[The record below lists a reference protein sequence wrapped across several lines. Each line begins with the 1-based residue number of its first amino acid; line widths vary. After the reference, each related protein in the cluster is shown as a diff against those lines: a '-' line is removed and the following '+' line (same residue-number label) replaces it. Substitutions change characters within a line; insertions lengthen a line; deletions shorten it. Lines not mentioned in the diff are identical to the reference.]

1 MDLAEMIELMG
12 GEAVVT
18 LANTLEVE
26 GLENLQGLRSALV
39 AMEYHTAEREAHTLA
54 SSCLALGLVSVGRQL
69 RQVESDMRDGNR
81 PDASV
86 VPGLELMF
94 TEGLANLRDHLNG
107 LQSR

>member
-1 MDLAEMIELMG
+1 
-12 GEAVVT
+12 
-18 LANTLEVE
+18 
-26 GLENLQGLRSALV
+26 
-39 AMEYHTAEREAHTLA
+39 
-54 SSCLALGLVSVGRQL
+54 VGRQL

-94 TEGLANLRDHLNG
+94 TEGLANLRDHLNR